1 MFSIKSFFQKS
12 KDKIKSILSRQN
24 QKSQIH
30 NDLDQ
35 KLVLGLSKTKIPSL
49 GQLRQLPKF
58 LSIKEK
64 RIIKILFLI
73 IFICLIFQTG
83 YFYLTHIK
91 IVPASAGDYIEAVIG
106 SPQYI
111 NPIFSSVNDVDAD
124 LTQLIFS
131 GLLKYDNITGE
142 LKPDLCETYEISE
155 DLKSYTFYLRD
166 NLLWQDGEPLTV
178 DDIIFTVELIKHPEI
193 EKSPLRVSFI
203 GVDIEKIDDKTVKF
217 ILQEPYTPFLSV
229 LTFGILPKH
238 IWEDVNLYNLNLA
251 EYNLKPVGS
260 GPYRVKSRVID
271 RDGNIKSYVLT
282 INDKYYNDKP
292 FIKNLTLIFF
302 SDYNE
307 AVNALKTKSIQGLSF
322 PPIDLEEELLL
333 KESLDSYPLILPKY
347 TAIFFNQGQNQ
358 FLEDKNIREAL
369 GLAIDK
375 NKIAQVLMKN
385 RVKLI
390 DGPILSN
397 YKDYHQEI
405 SEIEFNVEKS
415 KELIEKAK
423 FKKEEDSEFYK
434 KKINVDGK
442 IEEQELLVSLTL
454 IDSPQNTELA
464 EMIKSFWKEI
474 GVNTE
479 INLLE
484 ISEIK
489 KAIDDRNYQA
499 LLYSEILGFDP
510 DPYPF
515 WHSSQISFPGLNLS
529 GFSNKE
535 ADKLLE
541 DARIVIDKNIR
552 IEKYKKFQEILN
564 AEKAA
569 VFLFQPVYDY
579 VIDKNIK
586 NVNISNIVVPSDRFS
601 NINEWYIKT
610 ERQFSWN
617 LDD

>member
-1 MFSIKSFFQKS
+1 MFNIKSFFQKS
-12 KDKIKSILSRQN
+12 KNKIKSILSRRN
-24 QKSQIH
+24 QKFLI
-30 NDLDQ
+30 NGDLDQ
-35 KLVLGLSKTKIPSL
+35 KLVLGLNKTKIPNL
-49 GQLRQLPKF
+49 RQLLQLPKF
-58 LSIKEK
+58 LSFKEK
-64 RIIKILFLI
+64 RIIKILFLV
-73 IFICLIFQTG
+73 IFICLIFKAG

-91 IVPASAGDYIEAVIG
+91 IVPATVGDYIEGVIG
-106 SPQYI
+106 APRYI
-111 NPIFSSVNDVDAD
+111 NPIFSSINDVDAD

-142 LKPDLCETYEISE
+142 LKPDLSEKYDISE

-166 NLLWQDGEPLTV
+166 NLLWEDGEPLTV

-203 GVDIEKIDDKTVKF
+203 GVDIEKIDDKTVRF
-217 ILQEPYTPFLSV
+217 ILQEPYAPFLSV
-229 LTFGILPKH
+229 LTLGILPKH
-238 IWEDVNLYNLNLA
+238 VWEEVDPYNLNLA

-271 RDGNIKSYVLT
+271 KNGNIKSYILT
-282 INDKYYNDKP
+282 INNQYHSSKP

-307 AVNALKTKSIQGLSF
+307 AVSALKTKSIQGLSF
-322 PPIDLEEELLL
+322 PPINLEEELAL
-333 KESLDSYPLILPKY
+333 KDSLNSYSLILPKY
-347 TAIFFNQGQNQ
+347 TAIFFNQDQNQ

-369 GLAIDK
+369 DLAIDK

-405 SEIEFNVEKS
+405 LEIQFDVEKS

-423 FKKEEDSEFYK
+423 FKKEEGSEFYK
-434 KKINVDGK
+434 KKINIGGK
-442 IEEQELLVSLTL
+442 IEEKELIISLTL
-454 IDSPQNTELA
+454 IDSPQNTELS
-464 EMIKSFWKEI
+464 EMIKSFWKEV

-484 ISEIK
+484 IGEIK
-489 KAIDDRNYQA
+489 KVRDERNYQT
-499 LLYSEILGFDP
+499 LLYSEILGLDP

-541 DARIVIDKNIR
+541 DARIITDKNIR
-552 IEKYKKFQEILN
+552 IEKYKKFQEILSDGKT
-564 AEKAA
+564 AI
-569 VFLFQPVYDY
+569 FLFQPVYDY

-586 NVNISNIVVPSDRFS
+586 NVKISNIVVPSDRFS
-601 NINEWYIKT
+601 NINKWYIKT

>member
-1 MFSIKSFFQKS
+1 MFSIKSFFQKA
-12 KDKIKSILSRQN
+12 KDRIKSILSRQN